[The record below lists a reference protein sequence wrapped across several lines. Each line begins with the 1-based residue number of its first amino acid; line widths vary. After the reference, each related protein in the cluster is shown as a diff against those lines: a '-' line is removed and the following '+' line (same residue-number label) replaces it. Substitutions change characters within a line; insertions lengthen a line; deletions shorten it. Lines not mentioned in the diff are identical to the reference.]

1 MLQSHVGAQELEP
14 GVDGWLSRLR
24 PSWVRQT
31 RQRAGA
37 AAILESLDP
46 AVVGRGVDGVITT
59 WNTGAERL
67 YGYSAEEMI
76 GQRFEII
83 VPSAR
88 RRWEAERVSASAPL
102 RSSSVI
108 TRSRRASSACCTI
121 TTAGAL

>member
-24 PSWVRQT
+24 PSRVRQT
-31 RQRAGA
+31 RQRADA

-88 RRWEAERVSASAPL
+88 RRWEAEAVKASLLARLSDTYDTDRPE
-102 RSSSVI
+102 
-108 TRSRRASSACCTI
+108 
-121 TTAGAL
+121 